1 MTTAEA
7 AASSNRSTGARALG
21 SGRAMAPD
29 ELRAV
34 ALRSLPRPSRLA
46 VPVTALKGAGPRL
59 AAAASEL
66 GIETLGDLVLH
77 MPHRYADRSEI
88 RNLADLR
95 TGEEATVEVEVR
107 TASVRP
113 TSRRRLRIVEAGVA
127 DHSGPATAVWFNQAW
142 LAERLR
148 PGTRLLLSGR
158 LERGRFRVA
167 EHEFVGADSG
177 IHTTG
182 MVPVHPAAGGL
193 SPKRLREWVRQA
205 TGLARDALEPLPAE
219 LRARRRMPGVA
230 DAILA
235 AHFPDR
241 PADAEAGRE

>member
-1 MTTAEA
+1 M
-7 AASSNRSTGARALG
+7 
-21 SGRAMAPD
+21 
-29 ELRAV
+29 
-34 ALRSLPRPSRLA
+34 
-46 VPVTALKGAGPRL
+46 
-59 AAAASEL
+59 
-66 GIETLGDLVLH
+66 
-77 MPHRYADRSEI
+77 
-88 RNLADLR
+88 R
-95 TGEEATVEVEVR
+95 TGEDATVEVEVR
-107 TASVRP
+107 TATVRP

-177 IHTTG
+177 LHTTG
-182 MVPVHPAAGGL
+182 MVPVHPAADGL

-205 TGLARDALEPLPAE
+205 TGLARDAVEPLPAE

-241 PADAEAGRE
+241 PADAEAARERLAFEELFLHQAALAARRQGRESTRPGISLDEAGEDVGALARVAAVRVDRRPARTRSRRSTAIWPGPCRCRGS